1 MSCSRISL
9 MDKMFQNKTNNVD
22 FHWYVIRTLPHQENK
37 VKVILETE
45 QSENSNIL
53 EIFCPMNRMVRVM
66 RNGQEVKIPY
76 FANYVFVLTTEFAVK
91 KLIATKYPDGYLVYD
106 KCEGKVMEIPEN
118 QMRMFMDFN
127 VNYPED
133 VLVLERPYS
142 DYAFNPKNNQPND
155 AVIVTDGPF
164 KGIVGYFV
172 RFRGNRRLVFQMKNY
187 KAEGKRR
194 NSMDLVLSIP
204 DIWDYPIRRLYHAR
218 QDKLSLATKYSRVI
232 DYFLGKMQTYGIID
246 EAWTKF
252 SSLME
257 ELIDHPSLVDY
268 CKKEKDSDFRN
279 VIKQLSPCEATELMT
294 LVEFLKS
301 GNQWNYDG
309 WEHEVIRPFLT
320 NTAFGGPMDEEYKE
334 IQHKDYV
341 EVVYKL
347 NFAEPTYFSDTN
359 ETRDNQVTYYAHVGI
374 VDMGQGKLILFV
386 DWTQMLDAYYLM
398 DGSALDKQNN
408 TFRTYCPTLY
418 QVLSNELEVVALKN
432 MKIGNKTL
440 HVLGIEVDNVSRSD
454 KGWMADSKVKENVG
468 KLVNTGYS
476 ICAEINGST
485 HLAMWRRYLRTVWL
499 HI

>member
-1 MSCSRISL
+1 
-9 MDKMFQNKTNNVD
+9 
-22 FHWYVIRTLPHQENK
+22 
-37 VKVILETE
+37 
-45 QSENSNIL
+45 
-53 EIFCPMNRMVRVM
+53 
-66 RNGQEVKIPY
+66 
-76 FANYVFVLTTEFAVK
+76 
-91 KLIATKYPDGYLVYD
+91 
-106 KCEGKVMEIPEN
+106 
-118 QMRMFMDFN
+118 
-127 VNYPED
+127 
-133 VLVLERPYS
+133 
-142 DYAFNPKNNQPND
+142 
-155 AVIVTDGPF
+155 
-164 KGIVGYFV
+164 
-172 RFRGNRRLVFQMKNY
+172 
-187 KAEGKRR
+187 
-194 NSMDLVLSIP
+194 
-204 DIWDYPIRRLYHAR
+204 
-218 QDKLSLATKYSRVI
+218 
-232 DYFLGKMQTYGIID
+232 
-246 EAWTKF
+246 
-252 SSLME
+252 
-257 ELIDHPSLVDY
+257 
-268 CKKEKDSDFRN
+268 
-279 VIKQLSPCEATELMT
+279 MT